1 VAAVAGAFMTCSP
14 VVGASV
20 VVGGLVACWA
30 ASYAFAH
37 LTIGAQ
43 YWFFFPI
50 MLAAARFRWRGALLT
65 AVAAGF
71 LAGPLLPSVVPLTE
85 GQRLQL
91 WIGRGLFFVVMG
103 QVLAAILAV
112 TLSQVAREQLALR
125 EAKALALA
133 LNRGEFVVWYQP
145 IVDLKTRAVVGAEAL
160 VRWNHPTKGL
170 IAPGDFIERAEQSGT
185 IVPLGAHVLD
195 TACRQL
201 ELWRESV
208 LVGRDSFKLAV
219 NISALQLST
228 QDMVGH
234 LQELL
239 GETSVPADW
248 LNLEITETAA
258 IADLETTASKVAEVR
273 EIGVQ
278 IAIDDFGTGHNSL
291 AHLHRLPVDV
301 VKIDRSFVADPDRG
315 PGSFDMAAA
324 VIALARALGM
334 RTVAEGVET
343 PAQAAK
349 LAELGADFAQGYL
362 YGRPQP
368 ASALTELLLS
378 GAPEDLRRQITL
390 PLP

>member
-1 VAAVAGAFMTCSP
+1 MTCSP
-14 VVGASV
+14 AVGTSV
-20 VVGGLVACWA
+20 VVAGLAACWA
-30 ASYAFAH
+30 ASYAFAD

-50 MLAAARFRWRGALLT
+50 MLAAARFRWRGALVS
-65 AVAAGF
+65 AVAAGL
-71 LAGPLLPSVVPLTE
+71 LAGPLLPTVVPITE
-85 GQRLQL
+85 AQRLQL

-112 TLSQVAREQLALR
+112 TLAETARQQQALR

-145 IVDLKTRAVVGAEAL
+145 IVDLRSGSVVGAEAL

-170 IAPGDFIERAEQSGT
+170 VAPGEFIAPAEASGT

-201 ELWRESV
+201 ALWRESV
-208 LVGRDSFKLAV
+208 LEGRDSFKLAV

-228 QDMVGH
+228 QDMVGQV
-234 LQELL
+234 QELL
-239 GETSVPADW
+239 RDTGVPADW

-258 IADLETTASKVAEVR
+258 IADLETTAIKVEEIRA
-273 EIGVQ
+273 IGVQ

-301 VKIDRSFVADPDRG
+301 VKIDRSFVAGPDHGSR
-315 PGSFDMAAA
+315 SFDMAAA
-324 VIALARALGM
+324 VIALARTLGM
-334 RTVAEGVET
+334 ETVAEGVET

-349 LAELGADFAQGYL
+349 LRELGADLAQGYL

-368 ASALTELLLS
+368 ASALTEVLVA
-378 GAPEDLRRQITL
+378 GAPAAARRQITL
-390 PLP
+390 PLS

>member
-1 VAAVAGAFMTCSP
+1 
-14 VVGASV
+14 
-20 VVGGLVACWA
+20 
-30 ASYAFAH
+30 
-37 LTIGAQ
+37 
-43 YWFFFPI
+43 
-50 MLAAARFRWRGALLT
+50 
-65 AVAAGF
+65 
-71 LAGPLLPSVVPLTE
+71 VPLSDA
-85 GQRLQL
+85 QRLQL

-112 TLSQVAREQLALR
+112 TLAQVAREQLALR

-145 IVDLKTRAVVGAEAL
+145 IVDLTTRAVVGAEAL

-201 ELWRESV
+201 ALWRESV

-239 GETSVPADW
+239 GETGVPADW

-273 EIGVQ
+273 AIGVQ

-301 VKIDRSFVADPDRG
+301 VKIDRSFVADPNRG
-315 PGSFDMAAA
+315 QNSFDMAAA

-349 LAELGADFAQGYL
+349 LAELGADLAQGYL

-368 ASALTELLLS
+368 ASALTELLLT

-390 PLP
+390 PLSEV